1 MNILHYHSND
11 STSQQNETLQLL
23 RDRHYDLLH
32 IHGCWQYQSW
42 RIARLALKK
51 GVRLVF
57 SPEGQLEPWVMNEA
71 YWKEKLPKKLLYQR
85 WIVRHA
91 YVVVIQGKM
100 EEECMRR
107 LGWNSRLEIIRN
119 PEITNTITQQEA
131 NKRHNILY
139 RKVMDTFTY
148 ELIPEQIRE
157 MIRQLIKAGITGDTR
172 WTEGDMVT
180 LDQEQW
186 RQLLCFAH
194 QEQITD
200 VVMRGANLFRLQ
212 VPYLDMEQIDWFKP
226 ENYEQVQSIES
237 VIGSSFA
244 SENDRLIATFRLLRK
259 LITRRRLCL
268 AHLVE
273 LDKELRFH
281 HIEEERLCE
290 ELEYRHLQKWAARLM
305 QVMAEVTGLT
315 EGFMPVPPLNDRL
328 TRQLRRQVENRL
340 RIVN

>member
-1 MNILHYHSND
+1 MNILHYH
-11 STSQQNETLQLL
+11 TSDPAEQQAEALQLL
-23 RDRHYDLLH
+23 RDRQYDLLH
-32 IHGCWQYQSW
+32 IYGCWQYQSW
-42 RIARLALKK
+42 KMARIALKK

-57 SPEGQLEPWVMNEA
+57 SPEGQLEPWVINEA

-100 EEECMRR
+100 EEECMKR
-107 LGWNSRLEIIRN
+107 LGWNPRLEIIRN
-119 PEITNTITQQEA
+119 PEITHTITRQEA
-131 NKRHNILY
+131 EHRHNVLY
-139 RKVMDTFTY
+139 RKVMDTYTW
-148 ELIPEQIRE
+148 ELMSDQMRE

-172 WTEGDMVT
+172 WTDGDMVT

-194 QEQITD
+194 HEQITD
-200 VVMRGANLFRLQ
+200 VIMRGANLFRLH
-212 VPYLDMEQIDWFKP
+212 VPYLEVEEIDWFKP
-226 ENYEQVQSIES
+226 EGHEKVESIES

-259 LITRRRLCL
+259 LIARRRLSL

-281 HIEEERLCE
+281 HIEEERLHE
-290 ELEYRHLQKWAARLM
+290 ELQDRNLLKWAARLM
-305 QVMAEVTGLT
+305 QVMAEKTGLT
-315 EGFMPVPPLNDRL
+315 EGFMPVAPLNDRL
-328 TRQLRRQVENRL
+328 TRQLLRQVENRL
-340 RIVN
+340 RIIN